1 MIDRER
7 MKNKAAQ
14 YGIMVTDRQLE
25 QLDMYAALLV
35 EWNERMNLTS
45 ILEPEEIETKHFLDC
60 MLAAQLCRAGERLA
74 DVGTGAGFPGVVMK
88 IMQPEIAITLVDSL
102 EKRLTFLA
110 EVGRQL
116 GLDMTYIHARAEDA
130 GHEPDLREAFD
141 TITARAVAPLNVLA
155 EYCLP
160 LTKTGGRLIAMKGR
174 SAADEVESA
183 AAAIEILGGKTAD
196 EREFTL
202 PDGSER
208 QIIIIEKAAPTPD
221 KYPRRASAIKKKPL

>member
-7 MKNKAAQ
+7 MRAKAAQ
-14 YGIMVTDRQLE
+14 YGITVTDAQLE
-25 QLDMYAALLV
+25 QLDTYAALLV

-60 MLAAQLCRAGERLA
+60 MLAARLCKAGESIA

-88 IMQPEIAITLVDSL
+88 IMQPEIDITLIDSL
-102 EKRLTFLA
+102 EKRLTFLS
-110 EVGRQL
+110 EVGSQL
-116 GLDMTYIHARAEDA
+116 KIGMNYIHARAEDA
-130 GHEPDLREAFD
+130 GHADGLREAFAA
-141 TITARAVAPLNVLA
+141 TTARAVAPLNVLA

-160 LTKTGGRLIAMKGR
+160 LTAVGGRLIAMKGR

-183 AAAIEILGGKTAD
+183 MAAIELLGGKIAD
-196 EREFTL
+196 EQEFTL

-208 QIIIIEKAAPTPD
+208 QIIVIEKIAATPE
-221 KYPRRASAIKKKPL
+221 KYPRRANAIKKKPL